1 MVKCN
6 RIDGKPCKCELRDPQ
21 IIYIIQR
28 IVINTL
34 KLLLGV
40 LTNEERDELRTVTRI
55 RHAITYLEMYMEEV
69 KNSRESVADL
79 VLRDHLYNNYL

>member
-21 IIYIIQR
+21 IIYLIQTL
-28 IVINTL
+28 VLNTL

-40 LTNEERDELRTVTRI
+40 LTNEERDELRTVARI
-55 RHAITYLEMYMEEV
+55 PMQKLI
-69 KNSRESVADL
+69 
-79 VLRDHLYNNYL
+79 